1 MTIGITRSKIMKDTI
16 NIELIENYIK
26 DKRLTK
32 KQFCSLC
39 NISYGTL
46 NKLIKGQT
54 NIRIRAII
62 KIVKTIGT
70 NLSSLFF
77 NKKIH

>member
-1 MTIGITRSKIMKDTI
+1 MKNTI
-16 NIELIENYIK
+16 NIELIEKYIK

-54 NIRIRAII
+54 NIRIRAIL
-62 KIVKTIGT
+62 KIAKTIGT
-70 NLSSLFF
+70 KLSCLIIT
-77 NKKIH
+77 KKIH